1 MDRLLRLRFAARA
14 LRCYS
19 VVEAS
24 SPARRVDLKPQAAGY
39 SGTPLPRKLGLKP
52 GMRVLGM
59 NPPAHFR
66 ALLADAPGD
75 LGWLAR
81 VADFDCA
88 IAFVTS
94 TKELRAIFTK
104 LEPKLAQD
112 GMIWIAWPKKAVA
125 MKTDLNENLVRD
137 SGLDAGLVDIK
148 VCAIDS
154 TWSGL
159 KFVRRVRDRVKS

>member
-1 MDRLLRLRFAARA
+1 M
-14 LRCYS
+14 
-19 VVEAS
+19 
-24 SPARRVDLKPQAAGY
+24 KPQAAGY

-52 GMRVLGM
+52 GMRVLAM

-66 ALLADAPGD
+66 ALLADAPVD
-75 LGWLAR
+75 LAWLAR
-81 VADFDCA
+81 VAPFDCSV
-88 IAFVTS
+88 AFTTS
-94 TKELRAIFTK
+94 VKELRAIFTK

-112 GMIWIAWPKKAVA
+112 GMIWIAWPKKAAA

-137 SGLDAGLVDIK
+137 SGLNAGLVDIK

-159 KFVRRVRDRVKS
+159 KFVRRVRDRVKV

>member
-1 MDRLLRLRFAARA
+1 M
-14 LRCYS
+14 
-19 VVEAS
+19 
-24 SPARRVDLKPQAAGY
+24 KPPPAGY

-52 GMRVLGM
+52 GMRVLAM

-66 ALLADAPGD
+66 ALLADAPAD
-75 LGWLAR
+75 LAWLAR
-81 VADFDCA
+81 VAPFDCA
-88 IAFVTS
+88 VAFAKS
-94 TKELRAIFTK
+94 AKELRTIFTK

-112 GMIWIAWPKKAVA
+112 GMIWIAWPKQAAA
-125 MKTDLNENLVRD
+125 MKTDLDENLVRD
-137 SGLDAGLVDIK
+137 IGLDARLVDIK